1 LAKNRAGRKVA
12 LITKGGEAF
21 GGVIKVDA
29 ASTDYK
35 LSLSALRKVKVVNLP
50 RPYPTFPPYFFE
62 DKRSETMD
70 IMDAEVLQ
78 ISIGPGIPDDQVND
92 SHGVAIESVRLE
104 NNLWDVGRLSS
115 SVKIR
120 VYKFIDKLSG
130 RIIAFYE
137 LFEIA
142 QSLVAGLQP
151 CSIHRK

>member
-1 LAKNRAGRKVA
+1 MKVPKAEPGKAAIRVKISKLFKADPDNPKARAINDYSMRFYFGKKIAFNSKSVKDKNDIIFRGRSLAKNRAGRKVA

-70 IMDAEVLQ
+70 I
-78 ISIGPGIPDDQVND
+78 
-92 SHGVAIESVRLE
+92 
-104 NNLWDVGRLSS
+104 
-115 SVKIR
+115 
-120 VYKFIDKLSG
+120 
-130 RIIAFYE
+130 
-137 LFEIA
+137 
-142 QSLVAGLQP
+142 
-151 CSIHRK
+151 